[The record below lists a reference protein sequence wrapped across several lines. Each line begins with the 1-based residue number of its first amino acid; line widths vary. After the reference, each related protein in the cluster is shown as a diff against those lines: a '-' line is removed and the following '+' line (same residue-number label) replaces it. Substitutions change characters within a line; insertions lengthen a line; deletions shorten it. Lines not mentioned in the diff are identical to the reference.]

1 MTSIPRSDPRFTRL
15 EATLVENE
23 WLTTNEAA
31 LYLKLHCETLRRW
44 ARRGV
49 APSVKFGNRG
59 GFRFKREEL
68 DRFMEERTRRP

>member
-1 MTSIPRSDPRFTRL
+1 MTSLLLTSPRFATR
-15 EATLVENE
+15 EAALVENE
-23 WLTTNEAA
+23 WLTTHEAA
-31 LYLKLHCETLRRW
+31 LYLKLHRETLRRW

-68 DRFMEERTRRP
+68 DRFMEERTHRP